1 VGVQYE
7 RERKH
12 PRSGGYEPKTGDIV
26 VNLRRLRL
34 GELLALV
41 GAILVIVALTRPWY
55 ENAGVLFSAW
65 GTFGPAVVL
74 IMIAALAAL
83 ALVFTTITERSTA
96 FPVAAVVWSTLLGL
110 IGVIAAI
117 VRVLER
123 PDGATALCAGAW
135 LALAGTIL
143 IFAGSWQAM
152 RDERT
157 GVYPPARPEPR
168 EPPA

>member
-1 VGVQYE
+1 MKLT
-7 RERKH
+7 R
-12 PRSGGYEPKTGDIV
+12 P
-26 VNLRRLRL
+26 RL

-41 GAILVIVALTRPWY
+41 GAILVIIALTRPWY
-55 ENAGVLFSAW
+55 ENAGVLLSAW
-65 GTFGPAVVL
+65 ATFGPAVAL

-83 ALVFTTITERSTA
+83 ILVFTTITERSTA
-96 FPVAAVVWSTLLGL
+96 FPVAAGVWSVLFGL

-123 PDGATALCAGAW
+123 PSGATSLCAGAW

-143 IFAGSWQAM
+143 VLVGSWQSM

-157 GVYPPARPEPR
+157 GLYPPARPEPR

>member
-1 VGVQYE
+1 M
-7 RERKH
+7 KL
-12 PRSGGYEPKTGDIV
+12 T
-26 VNLRRLRL
+26 RLRS

-55 ENAGVLFSAW
+55 ENAGVLLSAW
-65 GTFGPAVVL
+65 ATFGPAVVL
-74 IMIAALAAL
+74 IMIAALS
-83 ALVFTTITERSTA
+83 ALVLVLTTITERSTA
-96 FPVAAVVWSTLLGL
+96 FPVAAAIWSTLLGL

-123 PDGATALCAGAW
+123 PHAATSLCAGTW

-143 IFAGSWQAM
+143 IFAGSWQSI

-157 GVYPPARPEPR
+157 SLYPPARPEPR
-168 EPPA
+168 KLSA